1 MIILLYEVTVML
13 IKRTQYLENIRRFY
27 ESNLIKV
34 LTGIRRCGKSVL
46 LSQIKDELV
55 SEHGISKDHII
66 SINFEDVKFS
76 KIKGYVKLNDYVL
89 KQITD
94 DDKYYIFLDEIQHV
108 NQFEKTL
115 ASLKAT
121 QNVSIF
127 VTGSNSKLL
136 SGRLA
141 SLLVGRCKEFKI
153 MPFTYN
159 EFLNYY
165 KENGLMLPE
174 KPLQNYI
181 RFGGMPQRMDYES
194 EEDIKEYLKSIYYGI
209 IDKDICNTKAKINKE
224 TFITLSKYIISNV
237 TKEFSVTSIVDY
249 YNQNNSD
256 KIYNENVYRYLEK
269 LEKACLISRVKRYD
283 VATKRTLKHVEK
295 QFVVDNGFMLACNDS
310 NKIFIA
316 HALENLVY
324 NELLYRGYDVKI
336 GKTYKGEIDF
346 VAMKDGKKCF
356 IQVAYLLSSDDVIE
370 REFGAYDSV
379 RDPSPKYVLSLDEY
393 DMSKDGIIHFNI
405 EEWLLNKVDVTLS

>member
-1 MIILLYEVTVML
+1 MMINTI
-13 IKRTQYLENIRRFY
+13 F
-27 ESNLIKV
+27 
-34 LTGIRRCGKSVL
+34 
-46 LSQIKDELV
+46 
-55 SEHGISKDHII
+55 
-66 SINFEDVKFS
+66 
-76 KIKGYVKLNDYVL
+76 
-89 KQITD
+89 
-94 DDKYYIFLDEIQHV
+94 FLDEIQHV

-165 KENGLMLPE
+165 KENELKLPE

-224 TFITLSKYIISNV
+224 TFLTLSKYIISNV
-237 TKEFSVTSIVDY
+237 TKEFSVPSIVDY
-249 YNQNNSD
+249 YNQNNVD
-256 KIYNENVYRYLEK
+256 KIYCENVYRYLEK

-283 VATKRTLKHVEK
+283 VSTKRTLKQVEK
-295 QFVVDNGFMLACNDS
+295 QFVVDNGFMLACSDS

-316 HALENLVY
+316 HALENLIY
-324 NELLYRGYDVKI
+324 NELLYRGYEVKI

-393 DMSKDGIIHFNI
+393 DMSKNGIIHFNI
-405 EEWLLNKVDVTLS
+405 EEWLLGKVDFLLS

>member
-1 MIILLYEVTVML
+1 ML
-13 IKRTQYLENIRRFY
+13 IKREKYLENIRRFY
-27 ESNLIKV
+27 DSNLIKV
-34 LTGIRRCGKSVL
+34 LTGVRRCGKSVL
-46 LSQIKDELV
+46 LSQIKEELV
-55 SEHGISKDHII
+55 HKNNIKVDHII

-76 KIKGYVKLNDYVL
+76 KVRNYIKLNKYVL

-94 DDKYYIFLDEIQHV
+94 DKKYYVFLDEIQHV

-153 MPFTYN
+153 MPFNYL
-159 EFLNYY
+159 EFVNYY
-165 KENGLMLPE
+165 NQNNIPLPN

-181 RFGGMPQRMDYES
+181 RYGGMPQRMDYEL

-209 IDKDICNTKAKINKE
+209 IDKDICNAKSKIDKE
-224 TFITLSKYIISNV
+224 TFLTISRYIINNV
-237 TKEFSVTSIVDY
+237 SKEFSVSSIVDY
-249 YNQNNSD
+249 YNQNNVD
-256 KIYNENVYRYLEK
+256 KIYKESIYRYLDK

-283 VATKRTLKHVEK
+283 VATKRTLKQVEK
-295 QFVVDNGFMLACNDS
+295 QFVIDNGFLLACSDS
-310 NKIFIA
+310 NNIYIT

-346 VAMKDGKKCF
+346 VAIKEGKKCF
-356 IQVAYLLSSDDVIE
+356 IQVAYLLSNDDVIK
-370 REFGAYDSV
+370 REFGAFDFV
-379 RDPSPKYVLSLDEY
+379 RDHSPKYVFSLDEFE
-393 DMSKDGIIHFNI
+393 MSQDGITHFNI
-405 EEWLLNKVDVTLS
+405 EDWLLNKVDVNLS

>member
-1 MIILLYEVTVML
+1 ML
-13 IKRTQYLENIRRFY
+13 IKREKYLENIRRFY
-27 ESNLIKV
+27 DSNLIKV
-34 LTGIRRCGKSVL
+34 LTGVRRCGKSVL
-46 LSQIKDELV
+46 LSQIKEELV
-55 SEHGISKDHII
+55 YKNNIKVDHII

-76 KIKGYVKLNDYVL
+76 KVRNYIKLNEYVL

-94 DDKYYIFLDEIQHV
+94 DKKYYVFLDEIQHV

-153 MPFTYN
+153 MPFNYL
-159 EFLNYY
+159 EFVNYY
-165 KENGLMLPE
+165 NQNNIPLPN

-181 RFGGMPQRMDYES
+181 RYGGMPQRMDYEL

-209 IDKDICNTKAKINKE
+209 IDKDICNVKSKIDKE
-224 TFITLSKYIISNV
+224 TFLTISRYIINNV
-237 TKEFSVTSIVDY
+237 SKEFSVSSIVDY
-249 YNQNNSD
+249 YNQNNVD
-256 KIYNENVYRYLEK
+256 KIYKENIYRYLDK

-283 VATKRTLKHVEK
+283 VATKRTLKQVEK
-295 QFVVDNGFMLACNDS
+295 QFVIDNGFLLACSDS
-310 NKIFIA
+310 NNIYIT

-346 VAMKDGKKCF
+346 VAIKEGKKCF
-356 IQVAYLLSSDDVIE
+356 IQVAYLLSNDDVIK
-370 REFGAYDSV
+370 REFGAFDSV
-379 RDPSPKYVLSLDEY
+379 RDPSPKYVFSLDEFE
-393 DMSKDGIIHFNI
+393 MSQDGITHFNI
-405 EEWLLNKVDVTLS
+405 EDWLLNKVDVTLS